1 MRIKNQYDVI
11 VVGCGP
17 AGSSTAKSCAEQG
30 LDVLV
35 LDRNLEI
42 GTPVRCG
49 EGISDNSVKELR
61 LKIPSSCIAQKIY
74 GAVAYSPSEKS
85 VHIKF
90 PGTKGYIIERKM
102 FDKWLAKQSS
112 LAGATI
118 IAHSNVVDIIKK
130 GDYVA
135 GVKAEIL
142 GEQNREISSSIVVAA
157 DGVESLVLRKSGIK
171 SEKKPL
177 LVDSGY
183 QYEMENIKL
192 KHPSL
197 IELYFGN
204 KIAKRGYVWV
214 FPKSKTSANV
224 GIGIAGASERSA
236 KAYLDEWI
244 AKHEMFEN
252 ASIIE
257 VNGGCIPVGGLMKNM
272 TGNGIIGIGDA
283 VNQVNPI
290 HGGGIAES
298 IKASR
303 IAGPIIASAIKKGDV
318 SGKFLARY
326 DREWWDKYGNKL
338 KNVEKVRE
346 YFEKL
351 TRKEGRTVLIS
362 PTFESWPTVIPFG
375 SKNLQPI
382 CMVAP
387 LPILTPAKRK
397 TNPTLPS

>member
-157 DGVESLVLRKSGIK
+157 DGVESLVLRNSGIK
-171 SEKKPL
+171 
-177 LVDSGY
+177 
-183 QYEMENIKL
+183 
-192 KHPSL
+192 
-197 IELYFGN
+197 
-204 KIAKRGYVWV
+204 
-214 FPKSKTSANV
+214 
-224 GIGIAGASERSA
+224 
-236 KAYLDEWI
+236 
-244 AKHEMFEN
+244 
-252 ASIIE
+252 
-257 VNGGCIPVGGLMKNM
+257 
-272 TGNGIIGIGDA
+272 
-283 VNQVNPI
+283 
-290 HGGGIAES
+290 
-298 IKASR
+298 
-303 IAGPIIASAIKKGDV
+303 
-318 SGKFLARY
+318 
-326 DREWWDKYGNKL
+326 
-338 KNVEKVRE
+338 
-346 YFEKL
+346 
-351 TRKEGRTVLIS
+351 
-362 PTFESWPTVIPFG
+362 
-375 SKNLQPI
+375 
-382 CMVAP
+382 
-387 LPILTPAKRK
+387 
-397 TNPTLPS
+397 